1 MEYGRLKGLQ
11 EQYPMTSSPKTE
23 EHMRILVISDLH
35 FGVFESS
42 INLPAVRS
50 NLKVPLKIVFFPCN
64 NS

>member
-1 MEYGRLKGLQ
+1 
-11 EQYPMTSSPKTE
+11 MTSSPKTE